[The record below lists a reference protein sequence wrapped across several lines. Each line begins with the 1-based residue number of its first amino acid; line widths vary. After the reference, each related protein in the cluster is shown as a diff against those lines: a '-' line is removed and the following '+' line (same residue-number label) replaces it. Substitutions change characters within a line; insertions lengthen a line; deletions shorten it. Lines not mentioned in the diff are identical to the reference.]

1 LDSVSVALIYAINKG
16 YQVHPDAFAFLK
28 SLDCDVEKIIKT
40 IVDAKNK
47 FKKKSP
53 ILIDDIKSAIS
64 GGNDNNGHVDEPVLD
79 IVNSTSE
86 VNGENYKILFD
97 PTHKINAQDDK
108 DFVKL
113 FDSRYRKSLKILS
126 IRSESRQIRKI
137 KQIKDLRNKSR
148 YASVESEDNNERTFD
163 SAFVAGLIM
172 SKRNRKNDVELIIDD
187 TTGSIPVIC
196 KTREL
201 INESSTLVLDQM
213 LMLEIALGKRN
224 LTDFVI
230 KDIIVPDIPEHV
242 ASKSGIESYVALIS
256 DLHVGSKYFMESEFN
271 DFVNWLSSDDD
282 EIVRKIKFV
291 CIAGDIV
298 DGIGIYPNQDR
309 ELIDININKQM
320 SYAAA
325 LLQKIPERMH
335 VFLIP
340 GNHDPGRRALPQT
353 ALTTLRDFQPLE
365 NFSILGNPSYI
376 ELDKVK
382 LLMFHGQSL
391 DDVIAT
397 VPGLSYSKPVEAMKI
412 LLKSRH
418 LSPIYGNRT
427 PIAPESEDMLV
438 IDDVPDIFHAGH
450 VHITEVGRYKG
461 TLIVNSGAWQKQT
474 KFQQTMGIT
483 PTPGICILVN
493 LATLQILKKDFN
505 Y

>member
-1 LDSVSVALIYAINKG
+1 MSIALIYAINKG

-53 ILIDDIKSAIS
+53 ILIDDIKSVIS
-64 GGNDNNGHVDEPVLD
+64 RDLNHMDEPV
-79 IVNSTSE
+79 ITNTNSES
-86 VNGENYKILFD
+86 NGESYKIIFD
-97 PTHKINAQDDK
+97 PTYKINSEDKK
-108 DFVKL
+108 DFFKL
-113 FDSRYRKSLKILS
+113 FDSRYKKTLKILS

-137 KQIKDLRNKSR
+137 KHVKDLRNKSR
-148 YASVESEDNNERTFD
+148 FSSVFNENERGKLVD
-163 SAFVAGLIM
+163 SVFVAGLIM
-172 SKRNRKNDVELIIDD
+172 FKRNRKNDVELVIDD
-187 TTGSIPVIC
+187 TTGSLPVVC
-196 KTREL
+196 RTREL
-201 INESSTLVLDQM
+201 INEASTLVLDQM
-213 LMLEIALGKRN
+213 LMLEISLSKKN
-224 LTDFVI
+224 SNDFVI
-230 KDIIVPDIPEHV
+230 KDIMFPDIPEHV
-242 ASKSGIESYVALIS
+242 SSKSGTESYVALIS
-256 DLHVGSKYFMESEFN
+256 DLHVGSKYFMEKEFN
-271 DFVNWLSSDDD
+271 DFLGWLSSDDD
-282 EIVRKIKFV
+282 FVRKIKFI

-309 ELIDININKQM
+309 ELIDININSQM

-325 LLQKIPERMH
+325 LLQKIPKRMH

-340 GNHDPGRRALPQT
+340 GNHDPGRRALPQS
-353 ALTTLRDFQPLE
+353 ALTNLRNFQQLE
-365 NFSILGNPSYI
+365 NFSIIGNPSLV
-376 ELDKVK
+376 ELNKVK

-397 VPGLSYSKPVEAMKI
+397 VPGLSYSKPVEVMKI
-412 LLKSRH
+412 LLRSRH

-438 IDDVPDIFHAGH
+438 IDDVPDVFHAGH
-450 VHITEVGRYKG
+450 VHTTQVGRYKG

-493 LATLQILKKDFN
+493 LATLQSFKKDFN

>member
-1 LDSVSVALIYAINKG
+1 MDSLSIALIYAINKG

-40 IVDAKNK
+40 IVYAKNK

-53 ILIDDIKSAIS
+53 ILIDDIKSVIS
-64 GGNDNNGHVDEPVLD
+64 RDLNRTDEVV
-79 IVNSTSE
+79 ITNTNTES
-86 VNGENYKILFD
+86 NGESYKIIFD
-97 PTHKINAQDDK
+97 PTYKINSEDK
-108 DFVKL
+108 RDFFKL
-113 FDSRYRKSLKILS
+113 FDSRYKKTLKILS

-137 KQIKDLRNKSR
+137 KYIKDLRNKSR
-148 YASVESEDNNERTFD
+148 FSSLANENERGKLVD
-163 SAFVAGLIM
+163 SVFVAGLIM
-172 SKRNRKNDVELIIDD
+172 LKRNRKNDVELVIDD
-187 TTGSIPVIC
+187 TSGSIPVVC
-196 KTREL
+196 RTREL
-201 INESSTLVLDQM
+201 VNEASTLVLDQM
-213 LMLEIALGKRN
+213 LMLEISPSKRN
-224 LTDFVI
+224 SNDFVI
-230 KDIIVPDIPEHV
+230 KDIIFPDIPEHV
-242 ASKSGIESYVALIS
+242 SSKSGTESYVALIS
-256 DLHVGSKYFMESEFN
+256 DLHVGSKYFMEKEFN
-271 DFVNWLSSDDD
+271 DFLGWLSSDD
-282 EIVRKIKFV
+282 EFVRKIKFI

-309 ELIDININKQM
+309 ELIDININSQM

-325 LLQKIPERMH
+325 LLQKIPKRMH

-340 GNHDPGRRALPQT
+340 GNHDPGRRALPQS
-353 ALTTLRDFQPLE
+353 ALTNLRDFQQLE
-365 NFSILGNPSYI
+365 NFSIIGNPSLV
-376 ELDKVK
+376 ELNKVK
-382 LLMFHGQSL
+382 LLLFHGQSL

-412 LLKSRH
+412 LLRSRH

-438 IDDVPDIFHAGH
+438 IDDVPDVFHAGH
-450 VHITEVGRYKG
+450 VHTTQVGRYKG

-483 PTPGICILVN
+483 PTPGICILIN
-493 LATLQILKKDFN
+493 LATLQSFKKDFN

>member
-1 LDSVSVALIYAINKG
+1 VSIALIYAINKG

-53 ILIDDIKSAIS
+53 ILIDDIKSVIS
-64 GGNDNNGHVDEPVLD
+64 RDLNRTDEPV
-79 IVNSTSE
+79 ITNTNTES
-86 VNGENYKILFD
+86 NGESYKIIFD
-97 PTHKINAQDDK
+97 PTYKINSEDKK
-108 DFVKL
+108 DFFKL
-113 FDSRYRKSLKILS
+113 FDSRYKKTLKILS

-137 KQIKDLRNKSR
+137 KYIKDLRNKSR
-148 YASVESEDNNERTFD
+148 FSSLANENERGKLVD
-163 SAFVAGLIM
+163 SVFVAGLIM
-172 SKRNRKNDVELIIDD
+172 LKRNRKSDVELVIDD
-187 TTGSIPVIC
+187 TSGSIPVVC
-196 KTREL
+196 RSREL
-201 INESSTLVLDQM
+201 VNEASTLVLDQM
-213 LMLEIALGKRN
+213 LMLEISPSKRN
-224 LTDFVI
+224 SNDFVI
-230 KDIIVPDIPEHV
+230 KDIIFPDIPEHV
-242 ASKSGIESYVALIS
+242 SSKSGTESYVALIS
-256 DLHVGSKYFMESEFN
+256 DLHVGSKYFMEKEFN
-271 DFVNWLSSDDD
+271 DFLGWLSSDD
-282 EIVRKIKFV
+282 EFVRKIKFI

-309 ELIDININKQM
+309 ELIDINIKSQM

-325 LLQKIPERMH
+325 LLQKIPKTMH

-340 GNHDPGRRALPQT
+340 GNHDPGRRALPQS
-353 ALTTLRDFQPLE
+353 ALTNLRDFQQLE
-365 NFSILGNPSYI
+365 NFSIIGNPSLV
-376 ELDKVK
+376 ELNKVK
-382 LLMFHGQSL
+382 LLLFHGQSL

-412 LLKSRH
+412 LLRSRH

-438 IDDVPDIFHAGH
+438 IDDVPDVFHAGH
-450 VHITEVGRYKG
+450 VHTTQVGRYKG

-493 LATLQILKKDFN
+493 LATLQSFKKDFN